1 MKANTLIILIAIM
14 QLLSACKQDN
24 ITNSEN
30 NESNSLSI
38 IPTDQLNGWDSG
50 VLLDNQLY
58 VMTHKD
64 DVKGIVAKY
73 INIIGQDSSTGITMF
88 FNLDEKPFYAA
99 IGDNYL
105 SVSQDNDTL
114 AFYKILN
121 SATL

>member
-30 NESNSLSI
+30 NESNTLSI

-114 AFYKILN
+114 AFYKRK
-121 SATL
+121 